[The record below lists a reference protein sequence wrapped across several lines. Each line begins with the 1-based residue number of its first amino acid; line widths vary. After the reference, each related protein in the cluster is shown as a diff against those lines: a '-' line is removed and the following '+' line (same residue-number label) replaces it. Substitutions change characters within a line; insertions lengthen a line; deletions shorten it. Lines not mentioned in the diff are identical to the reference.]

1 MSLPDMRKLGGRIRS
16 DIDDGCRLQFNFR
29 FPGACYHFKMSSV
42 RRTYC
47 DHAAAEPTEA
57 QGVPA
62 QSRSYRGQSQAR
74 PPRPGQP
81 RILCRSPV
89 VLGHPPPPGT
99 VWAVTPERCSWLGDG
114 RGAAHH
120 PTTCRR
126 RPRRRV
132 ALPQMSGVVGG
143 SGARTQTSDFPPS
156 PPHGTHKPTTEIL
169 QHTTKSIFC
178 QSGKKK
184 KTAILLIHSYQ
195 VVIIVLAVVLFLFGN

>member
-89 VLGHPPPPGT
+89 VLGHPPPPGDSLGCHARE
-99 VWAVTPERCSWLGDG
+99 VQLAGRRQGRCSPPYNVQE
-114 RGAAHH
+114 AP
-120 PTTCRR
+120 PTEGCS
-126 RPRRRV
+126 
-132 ALPQMSGVVGG
+132 ASNVGG
-143 SGARTQTSDFPPS
+143 CGGVRSKDTDQRFSTFSTAR
-156 PPHGTHKPTTEIL
+156 
-169 QHTTKSIFC
+169 HT
-178 QSGKKK
+178 
-184 KTAILLIHSYQ
+184 
-195 VVIIVLAVVLFLFGN
+195 